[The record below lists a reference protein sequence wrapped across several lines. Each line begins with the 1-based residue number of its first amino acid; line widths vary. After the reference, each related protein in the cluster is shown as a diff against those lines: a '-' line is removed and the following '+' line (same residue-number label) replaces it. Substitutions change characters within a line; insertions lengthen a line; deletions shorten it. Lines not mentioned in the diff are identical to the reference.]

1 MFKSP
6 TPPISQNTQ
15 PDFSRDDVSL
25 DQLVRPNTF
34 ADYVGQDK
42 IKTNLQTIIGAAQKR
57 GEVIDHILL
66 YGQAGL
72 GKTTLA
78 MLIAKEMNSHLRMT
92 SGPSIEKAADLATIL
107 SGLEQGDVLFIDEIH
122 RLNKMIEEMLY
133 PAMESRV
140 LHLVIGKGPAARMI
154 SIDLP
159 PFTLIAATTRVN
171 LLSNPLR
178 SRFGATFRIDYY
190 AQKDIEQ
197 IIERSARL
205 MGLTI
210 NQEAIELIARASR
223 YTPRTANRLLRRVRD
238 VMQIEE
244 KQEIDVEVAQT
255 ALDMFE
261 IDELGLE
268 DHDRRLLKA
277 LVEKFNGGP
286 VGLSTLAA
294 AISEDKGTI
303 EDVYEPYLI
312 KMGLLARTASGR
324 IATPETYKHL
334 GVSKEKEL
342 F

>member
-1 MFKSP
+1 MFKPSEP
-6 TPPISQNTQ
+6 SIQ
-15 PDFSRDDVSL
+15 PDLSRDDVSL
-25 DQLVRPNTF
+25 DQLLRPSTF

-57 GEVIDHILL
+57 KEVIDHILL

-78 MLIAKEMNSHLRMT
+78 MLIAKELGSHLRMT

-107 SGLEQGDVLFIDEIH
+107 SGLEAGDVLFVDEIH

-154 SIDLP
+154 SLDLP
-159 PFTLIAATTRVN
+159 PFTLIAATTRAN
-171 LLSNPLR
+171 LLSGPLR

-190 AQKDIEQ
+190 SQDDISQ
-197 IIERSARL
+197 IINRSANL
-205 MGLTI
+205 MGLSI
-210 NQEAIELIARASR
+210 QPEAVALVASSSR
-223 YTPRTANRLLRRVRD
+223 FTPRTANRLLRRVRD
-238 VMQIEE
+238 VMQMEE
-244 KQEIDVEVAQT
+244 KEMIDTDVAQM

-261 IDELGLE
+261 IDSLGLE
-268 DHDRRLLKA
+268 DHDRRLLKI

-294 AISEDKGTI
+294 ALSEDKGTI
-303 EDVYEPYLI
+303 EDVYEPYLL

-324 IATPETYKHL
+324 VATSETYKHL
-334 GVSKEKEL
+334 GISKEKEL

>member
-6 TPPISQNTQ
+6 IPPIVPNMNA
-15 PDFSRDDVSL
+15 DLSRDDVSL
-25 DQLVRPNTF
+25 DQLLRPTTF

-42 IKTNLQTIIGAAQKR
+42 IKTNLQTIIHAAQKR

-78 MLIAKEMNSHLRMT
+78 TLIAKELGAHIRVT

-107 SGLEQGDVLFIDEIH
+107 SGLEAGDVLFIDEIH
-122 RLNKMIEEMLY
+122 RLNRLIEEMLY
-133 PAMESRV
+133 PAMESRI

-159 PFTLIAATTRVN
+159 PFTLVAATTRAN

-190 AQKDIEQ
+190 AQEDIEK
-197 IIERSARL
+197 IIERSAKL
-205 MGLTI
+205 MGL
-210 NQEAIELIARASR
+210 AIELDAVRMIARAAR
-223 YTPRTANRLLRRVRD
+223 FTPRTANRLLRRVRD

-244 KQEIDVEVAQT
+244 KEKINTEIAQH

-268 DHDRRLLKA
+268 DHDRRLLKI

-294 AISEDKGTI
+294 ALSEDKGTI
-303 EDVYEPYLI
+303 EDVYEPYLL
-312 KMGLLARTASGR
+312 KMGLLARTSSGR
-324 IATPETYKHL
+324 IATPQTYQHL
-334 GVSKEKEL
+334 NIQKEEHL